1 MKLKK
6 SEIVFAIGVI
16 VLIVICIIVLA
27 LPKSNEPVDDEPE
40 ESAAIDED
48 YDYEEPEESEPS
60 ISGVPEG
67 QVDADK
73 DRLLKGDNVLKA
85 AFKNT
90 SEGTF
95 LRREIEHDYDEY
107 AHIDNATIHYYF
119 DTWLGVVDM
128 AKPCAYQYSRDS
140 DIWSLLSCEDS
151 EVADVEYNANAIAV
165 FDGGVLDVEKYT
177 GSYIGETTFYRK
189 ALTIESIDTSSYP
202 LKVTVS
208 YSFDT
213 FDSDIGYLSDNT
225 TMYMKAGG
233 IFLDEWWFYGEHD
246 IENSTYSSLGITLR
260 LLHSEEG
267 YFYDARLNVK

>member
-6 SEIVFAIGVI
+6 SEIVLAIGVI

-119 DTWLGVVDM
+119 DTW
-128 AKPCAYQYSRDS
+128 
-140 DIWSLLSCEDS
+140 
-151 EVADVEYNANAIAV
+151 
-165 FDGGVLDVEKYT
+165 
-177 GSYIGETTFYRK
+177 
-189 ALTIESIDTSSYP
+189 
-202 LKVTVS
+202 
-208 YSFDT
+208 
-213 FDSDIGYLSDNT
+213 
-225 TMYMKAGG
+225 
-233 IFLDEWWFYGEHD
+233 
-246 IENSTYSSLGITLR
+246 
-260 LLHSEEG
+260 
-267 YFYDARLNVK
+267 